1 MDEGFV
7 YILSN
12 KNRTITY
19 IGVTSDMERRMI
31 EHKTG
36 SGSRFT
42 SKYQLHD
49 LMYYENYSLIIDAID
64 REKQLKNW
72 YKAWKW
78 NLIKEENPKL
88 KDLSADWFTAKDI
101 EDYRKALISG

>member
-1 MDEGFV
+1 
-7 YILSN
+7 
-12 KNRTITY
+12 
-19 IGVTSDMERRMI
+19 MERRMI

-36 SGSRFT
+36 SGSRFA
-42 SKYQLHD
+42 SKYKLHD
-49 LMYYENYSLIIDAID
+49 LMYYENYSFIIDAID

-72 YKAWKW
+72 RKAWKW

-101 EDYRKALISG
+101 EDYRKR